1 VRLGAILMFFD
12 IFLDFYLFGVFSMRK
27 CVRIWIFSMRKIPA
41 LFINFIL
48 HSIHIHYTLSY
59 TLYIYIPY
67 HSICILFYRI
77 LEQFKYLIA
86 KF

>member
-41 LFINFIL
+41 LMISMKSWVSGCQSLESLKF
-48 HSIHIHYTLSY
+48 SSDSR
-59 TLYIYIPY
+59 PY
-67 HSICILFYRI
+67 AWEIVFPIFPR
-77 LEQFKYLIA
+77 F
-86 KF
+86 